1 MGVLFK
7 TSVFGGFRKQ
17 EVIEYIEKLKSNSA
31 EEVKQ
36 LEGERDAA
44 RRLEQQADEKAV
56 LTEDRLAAL
65 QQELDQLREHNQSL
79 RLEAD
84 EAAREAERARAQ
96 AEQLKREYS
105 ELKEYIADIELS
117 AYKRAREVQEEAAR
131 QADEVT
137 KSIETAGAAMGPAA
151 EEAREKGV
159 LAEEAFSGFK
169 TQIATITEELDE
181 LVEAMH
187 AIEQRSR
194 QNARRPAETPLKRP
208 WTTSDSQLQPSGAR
222 LHSVQEILD
231 RVKNTG
237 EKM

>member
-1 MGVLFK
+1 MRP
-7 TSVFGGFRKQ
+7 GGW
-17 EVIEYIEKLKSNSA
+17 SS
-31 EEVKQ
+31 
-36 LEGERDAA
+36 
-44 RRLEQQADEKAV
+44 RRTKRRV

-79 RLEAD
+79 RLAAD

-151 EEAREKGV
+151 EEAREKVV

-222 LHSVQEILD
+222 LYSVQEILD

>member
-56 LTEDRLAAL
+56 LTEDRL
-65 QQELDQLREHNQSL
+65 DQLREHNQSL
-79 RLEAD
+79 RLAAD

-151 EEAREKGV
+151 EEAREKVV